1 MTLTRRQALLAA
13 TSALAAQA
21 GVPVLDTHIH
31 LFDPRR
37 PQGIPWPPKE
47 NKLIYKPTLPAD
59 FAKVARPHN
68 VVGAIEVEASPWFD
82 DNQWILDVIEKDKLM
97 VGTIGN
103 LEPEKPDFRKHLDR
117 FTKNK
122 LFLGI
127 RYGNLWG
134 RDLGDGLKKPE
145 FVAGLKALAAAG
157 RAMDSANPNA
167 KLLDDLLRLTD
178 AVPTL
183 RVVIDH
189 LPNMKPS
196 VAGAEK
202 QIAQFGPRKQVF
214 VKLSAVLQNVG
225 GKVNRDVAAYKG
237 TLDML
242 FGIFGPD
249 RVLYGSDWPN
259 SEPLGPYDHVFTVV
273 RDYFATK
280 PLDVREKYFLK
291 NSQAAYRW
299 AKRA

>member
-1 MTLTRRQALLAA
+1 MTRRQALFTAAAA
-13 TSALAAQA
+13 TSSLAAQA

-31 LFDPRR
+31 LFDPTR
-37 PQGIPWPPKE
+37 PQGIPWPPKD
-47 NKLIYKPTLPAD
+47 NKLIYKKTLPAD

-68 VVGAIEVEASPWFD
+68 VVGAIEVECSPWFA
-82 DNQWILDVIEKDKLM
+82 DNQWVLDVIEKDKLM

-103 LEPEKPDFRKHLDR
+103 LEPDKPDFRQQLDR
-117 FTKNK
+117 FAKNK

-127 RYGNLWG
+127 RYGNLWE

-145 FVAGLKALAAAG
+145 FVAGIKALAAAG
-157 RAMDSANPNA
+157 RTLDSANPTP

-178 AVPTL
+178 AVPGL

-196 VAGAEK
+196 VKAAEA
-202 QIAQFGPRKQVF
+202 QIRKFGPRAQVY
-214 VKLSAVLQNVG
+214 VKLSAVLQKVD

-237 TLDML
+237 TLDTL

-249 RVLYGSDWPN
+249 RVIYGSDWPN
-259 SEPLGPYDHVFTVV
+259 SEPLGPYDHIFSVV
-273 RDYFATK
+273 HDYFAAQ
-280 PLDVREKYFLK
+280 PVDVREKYFLK
-291 NSQAAYRW
+291 NSVAAYRW
-299 AKRA
+299 QRR

>member
-1 MTLTRRQALLAA
+1 MTRREALLAA
-13 TSALAAQA
+13 SSALAAQA

-59 FAKVARPHN
+59 FARVAQPHN
-68 VVGAIEVEASPWFD
+68 VVGAIEVECSPWFD
-82 DNQWILDVIEKDKLM
+82 DNQWILDVIAKDKLM

-103 LEPEKPDFRKHLDR
+103 LEPDKADFRQQLDR
-117 FTKNK
+117 FAKNK

-134 RDLGDGLKKPE
+134 RDLGEGLKKPE
-145 FVAGLKALAAAG
+145 FVAGMKALAAAG
-157 RAMDSANPNA
+157 RTLDSANPNA

-189 LPNMKPS
+189 LPNFKPG
-196 VAGAEK
+196 VAQAVA
-202 QIAQFGPRKQVF
+202 QIRQFGPRPQVW
-214 VKLSAVLQNVG
+214 VKLSAVLQNVD
-225 GKVNRDVAAYKG
+225 GKVNRDVARYKD
-237 TLDML
+237 TLDTL
-242 FGIFGPD
+242 FGIFGAD

-259 SEPLGPYDHVFTVV
+259 SEPLGPYDHIFTVV
-273 RDYFATK
+273 KQYFATK
-280 PLDVREKYFLK
+280 PQDVREKYFLK

-299 AKRA
+299 QRRA